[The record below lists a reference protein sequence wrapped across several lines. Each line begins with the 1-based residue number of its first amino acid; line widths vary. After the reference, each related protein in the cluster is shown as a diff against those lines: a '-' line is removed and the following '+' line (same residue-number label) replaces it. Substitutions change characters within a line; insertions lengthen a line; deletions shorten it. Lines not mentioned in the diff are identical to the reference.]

1 MQTEDMDDW
10 RWWRQVLVR
19 GSGFP
24 ANGVLRLG
32 NEGLARKADCLVNAD
47 RGSEVWRAFREE
59 FSEAAV
65 DLTIELQSIASQD
78 DFLRAVTWQNHRLMD
93 QSIRPFLRWDPAK
106 DTRRRE
112 HRRREELIAKYW
124 QRYCVKNDT
133 IGFFGP
139 SGWGKLGDCERT
151 RFAPGER
158 MLRSSEVFFEA
169 WAIDRLAEAI
179 EEIPRMREWLMPRRL
194 SFIKLDGN
202 ALVEPVGRRVMLSPE
217 YVDVLR
223 SCDGTTRTHDIAIRA
238 DLDLP
243 AVLEILQVLQG
254 RHWISWKLELPVS
267 PWPERDL
274 RRFLDGVGDEKA
286 RHQALEWLDS
296 LEAARDRVR
305 DSTSAGTLAD
315 ALTSMDELFERITGA
330 ASTRNEGRTYG
341 ARTLVYLD
349 SSRDIDIVL
358 GDDLVAAT
366 RPLRLL
372 SRAARWY
379 CSRLGE
385 EARDTLRDVYRR
397 AVAQH
402 GQPVEL
408 PTIWF
413 ASLRALYLSIE
424 ASMMQIDQEFTKKW
438 AAIIPVAEDTREV
451 CYRYDDLLPL
461 VDEAFAAPG
470 PGWAEARYFCPD
482 VMVSAADLNAL
493 HNGDFTVVL
502 GEAHMAINTMR
513 ANCLVT
519 QHPDKA
525 DLISSVDED
534 FPEPRLLLVLPKESP
549 PGLTVRDH
557 SALIRNLDIL
567 VECIQHTVAA
577 DRPGLVLSRDVEV
590 VETEGTVMA
599 RLPGGEVFDFLD
611 MFAEMLTRMVIN
623 RLQLF
628 ADRPHTPRVKIDNV
642 VVHRESWR
650 FNPADLVFAAE
661 KDEVARFVRTRE
673 WAAALGIPRYVF
685 VKSNAELKPIYVDF
699 SSPIYVNVLAKLV
712 RRTNAA
718 EGLPDKTITV
728 VEMLPSHDDL
738 WLADHEGNRYTSE
751 LRFTWVD
758 DRRLEATPPD
768 SYGNFG
774 LDNQFT
780 REPGRQEVAHG

>member
-10 RWWRQVLVR
+10 RRWRQVLAR

-24 ANGVLRLG
+24 ANGVLRLA
-32 NEGLARKADCLVNAD
+32 NEGLAREADSLVNAD
-47 RGSEVWRAFREE
+47 QGSEVWRAFREQ
-59 FSEAAV
+59 FCEATV
-65 DLTIELQSIASQD
+65 DLAIELQSIVSQD
-78 DFLRAVTWQNHRLMD
+78 DFLRAVTWQNHRLLD
-93 QSIRPFLRWDPAK
+93 QAIRPFLRWDPAK
-106 DTRRRE
+106 DKRNFRRRQ
-112 HRRREELIAKYW
+112 REELIANYW

-139 SGWGKLGDCERT
+139 SGWGKLGDGVPT
-151 RFAPGER
+151 RFVPGER

-169 WAIDRLAEAI
+169 WAIDRVAEVI
-179 EEIPRMREWLMPRRL
+179 EEIPRMHEWLMPRRL

-217 YVDVLR
+217 YVGVLR
-223 SCDGTTRTHDIAIRA
+223 SCDGTTRTRDIAIRA
-238 DLDLP
+238 NLDLSQL
-243 AVLEILQVLQG
+243 LEILQVLKR

-286 RHQALEWLDS
+286 RHQALGWLNS
-296 LEAARDRVR
+296 LEAVRDQLR

-330 ASTRNEGRTYG
+330 ASSRNEGRTG
-341 ARTLVYLD
+341 GGRTLVYHD
-349 SSRDIDIVL
+349 SSRDIEIVL

-397 AVAQH
+397 AVAKH
-402 GQPVEL
+402 GRPIDL

-413 ASLRALYLSIE
+413 ASLTALYRSIE
-424 ASMMQIDQEFTKKW
+424 ASMRQIDQEFTKKW
-438 AAIIPVAEDTREV
+438 AAIIPVPVDTREV
-451 CYRYDDLLPL
+451 CYHYDDLLPL

-482 VMVSAADLNAL
+482 VMVSATDLNAL
-493 HNGDFTVVL
+493 HNGDFTLVL
-502 GEAHMAINTMR
+502 GEVHMAINTMR
-513 ANCLVT
+513 ANCFVT

-525 DLISSVDED
+525 DLLSSVDED
-534 FPEPRLLLVLPKESP
+534 FPEPRLLMVLPKENP
-549 PGLTVRDH
+549 PELTVRFH
-557 SALIRNLDIL
+557 PALIRDRDIL
-567 VECIQHTVAA
+567 VEFTHHTVAA
-577 DRPGLVLSRDVEV
+577 DRPRLVLSRDVEV
-590 VETEGTVMA
+590 VETEGRVMGW
-599 RLPGGEVFDFLD
+599 LPGGEVFDFLEV
-611 MFAEMLTRMVIN
+611 FAEMLTSMVAS
-623 RLQLF
+623 RFQLF
-628 ADRPHTPRVKIDNV
+628 ANRPHTPRVKIDNV
-642 VVHRESWR
+642 VVSRERWR
-650 FNPADLVFAAE
+650 FNPADLDFAAE

-685 VKSNAELKPIYVDF
+685 VKSSAEEKPVYVDF
-699 SSPIYVNVLAKLV
+699 TSPIYVNILAKLV
-712 RRTNAA
+712 RRTNAD
-718 EGLPDKTITV
+718 ERLPDKAITV
-728 VEMLPSHDDL
+728 VEMLPAHDDL
-738 WLADHEGNRYTSE
+738 WLTDHQGNRYTSE
-751 LRFTWVD
+751 FRFTWVD
-758 DRRLEATPPD
+758 DRRLETTPPD

-774 LDNQFT
+774 LDNQLT
-780 REPGRQEVAHG
+780 

>member
-10 RWWRQVLVR
+10 RWWRQALVR

-24 ANGVLRLG
+24 ANGVLRLA
-32 NEGLARKADCLVNAD
+32 NEGLARKADSLVNAG
-47 RGSEVWRAFREE
+47 RTSEVWRAFREE
-59 FSEAAV
+59 FCEATV
-65 DLTIELQSIASQD
+65 DLAIELQSIASQD
-78 DFLRAVTWQNHRLMD
+78 DFLRAVTWQNHRLVD
-93 QSIRPFLRWDPAK
+93 GAIRPFLRWDPAK
-106 DTRRRE
+106 DNRHAR
-112 HRRREELIAKYW
+112 HRAREELIASYW

-139 SGWGKLGDCERT
+139 SGWGKLGDCART

-169 WAIDRLAEAI
+169 WAIDRLAEVI

-194 SFIKLDGN
+194 SFIKLDGD
-202 ALVEPVGRRVMLSPE
+202 ALVEPVGRRVMFSPE
-217 YVDVLR
+217 YAGVLR

-238 DLDLP
+238 DLDL
-243 AVLEILQVLQG
+243 AVVLEILQVLQR

-286 RHQALEWLDS
+286 RHQALQWLDS

-305 DSTSAGTLAD
+305 DSTSAGALAD

-330 ASTRNEGRTYG
+330 ASTRKAGRTYG
-341 ARTLVYLD
+341 ARTLVYHD

-379 CSRLGE
+379 CWRLGE
-385 EARDTLRDVYRR
+385 EARNTLRDVHRR
-397 AVAQH
+397 AVAKH
-402 GQPVEL
+402 GRPVDL

-413 ASLRALYLSIE
+413 ASLRAMHLSIE
-424 ASMMQIDQEFTKKW
+424 ASMRQIDREYTKKW
-438 AAIIPVAEDTREV
+438 AAIIPVPADTREV
-451 CYRYDDLLPL
+451 CYHYDDLLPL

-482 VMVSAADLNAL
+482 VMVSATDLNAL
-493 HNGDFTVVL
+493 YNGDFMLVL
-502 GEAHMAINTMR
+502 GEAHMAINTMGV
-513 ANCLVT
+513 NCLVT

-525 DLISSVDED
+525 DLVSSVDED
-534 FPEPRLLLVLPKESP
+534 FPGPRLLMVLPKESP
-549 PGLTVRDH
+549 GLTVRTH
-557 SALIRNLDIL
+557 SALIRDRDIL
-567 VECIQHTVAA
+567 VEGTHHTVAA

-599 RLPGGEVFDFLD
+599 RLPGGEVFEFLD
-611 MFAEMLTRMVIN
+611 MFAEMLTSMVAN
-623 RLQLF
+623 RFQLF

-642 VVHRESWR
+642 VVSRESWR
-650 FNPADLVFAAE
+650 FNPADLDFAAE
-661 KDEVARFVRTRE
+661 KDEPTRFVRTRE

-685 VKSNAELKPIYVDF
+685 VKSSAEEKPVYVDF
-699 SSPIYVNVLAKLV
+699 TSPVYVNALAKMV
-712 RRTNAA
+712 RRANAA
-718 EGLPDKTITV
+718 EWLPDKTITV
-728 VEMLPSHDDL
+728 VEMLPAHDDL
-738 WLADHEGNRYTSE
+738 WLTDHEGNRYTSE
-751 LRFTWVD
+751 LRLTWVD
-758 DRRLEATPPD
+758 DRRL
-768 SYGNFG
+768 
-774 LDNQFT
+774 DNGV
-780 REPGRQEVAHG
+780 R

>member
-1 MQTEDMDDW
+1 MQTEHMDDW
-10 RWWRQVLVR
+10 RWWRQIVVR

-24 ANGVLRLG
+24 ANGVLRLAS
-32 NEGLARKADCLVNAD
+32 EDLARKADSLVNAD
-47 RGSEVWRAFREE
+47 RRSEEWRAFREE
-59 FSEAAV
+59 FGEAAV
-65 DLTIELQSIASQD
+65 DLATELQSIASRD

-93 QSIRPFLRWDPAK
+93 RAIHPFLRWDPAK
-106 DTRRRE
+106 DTRRRSW
-112 HRRREELIAKYW
+112 RRREEELIASYW

-139 SGWGKLGDCERT
+139 SAWGSLGDGART

-158 MLRSSEVFFEA
+158 MLRGSEVFFEA

-179 EEIPRMREWLMPRRL
+179 EEIPGMRVWLMPRRL
-194 SFIKLDGN
+194 SFLKLDGN
-202 ALVEPVGRRVMLSPE
+202 ALVEPAGRRVMLSPE
-217 YVDVLR
+217 HVGVLR

-243 AVLEILQVLQG
+243 VVLEILQVLQ
-254 RHWISWKLELPVS
+254 RRRWISWKLELPVS

-286 RHQALEWLDS
+286 RHHALEWLDS

-330 ASTRNEGRTYG
+330 ASERHTGRTYG
-341 ARTLVYLD
+341 ARTLVYHD

-358 GDDLVAAT
+358 GADLVAAT
-366 RPLRLL
+366 RPLTLL

-379 CSRLGE
+379 CWRLGE
-385 EARDTLRDVYRR
+385 EARDTLRDVFRR
-397 AVAQH
+397 AVAKH
-402 GQPVEL
+402 GQLVDL

-424 ASMMQIDQEFTKKW
+424 ASMRQIDQEFTKKW
-438 AAIIPVAEDTREV
+438 AAIIPVAADTREV
-451 CYRYDDLLPL
+451 CYQYDDLLLL

-470 PGWAEARYFCPD
+470 PGWTEARYFCPD
-482 VMVSAADLNAL
+482 VMVSATDLNAL
-493 HNGDFTVVL
+493 HNGDFTLVL
-502 GEAHMAINTMR
+502 GEVHMAGNTMR
-513 ANCLVT
+513 SNTFVT
-519 QHPDKA
+519 QHPDRA
-525 DLISSVDED
+525 RLFSCVDED

-549 PGLTVRDH
+549 PGLTARDH
-557 SALIRNLDIL
+557 PGLIRDRDLL

-599 RLPGGEVFDFLD
+599 RLPGGEMFDILEL
-611 MFAEMLTRMVIN
+611 FAEMLMSMVIN
-623 RLQLF
+623 RFRLF
-628 ADRPHTPRVKIDNV
+628 ADRPHMPRVKIDQV
-642 VVHRESWR
+642 VVCRESWR
-650 FNPADLVFAAE
+650 FKPADLDFAAE
-661 KDEVARFVRTRE
+661 KDMAARFVRTRE

-685 VKSNAELKPIYVDF
+685 VKSSAEQKPIYVDF
-699 SSPIYVNVLAKLV
+699 TSPVYVNILAKMV
-712 RRTNAA
+712 RRTDTD
-718 EGLPDKTITV
+718 ERRPDKTITV
-728 VEMLPSHDDL
+728 VEMLPAHDDL
-738 WLADHEGNRYTSE
+738 WLTDHEGNRYTSE
-751 LRFTWVD
+751 LRCTWVD

-768 SYGNFG
+768 SYY
-774 LDNQFT
+774 LRA
-780 REPGRQEVAHG
+780 REPGRQEAARG

>member
-10 RWWRQVLVR
+10 RWWRHVLVR

-24 ANGVLRLG
+24 ANGVLRLA
-32 NEGLARKADCLVNAD
+32 NEGLARKADSLVNAD
-47 RGSEVWRAFREE
+47 RGSEAWRAFREE
-59 FSEAAV
+59 FCAATV
-65 DLTIELQSIASQD
+65 GLAIELQSIASQD
-78 DFLRAVTWQNHRLMD
+78 DFLRAVMWQNHRLME
-93 QSIRPFLRWDPAK
+93 QSIRSFFRWDPAK
-106 DTRRRE
+106 DTRRRK
-112 HRRREELIAKYW
+112 HRRQEELIANYW

-179 EEIPRMREWLMPRRL
+179 EEIPRVHEWLMPRRL
-194 SFIKLDGN
+194 SFIKLEGN
-202 ALVEPVGRRVMLSPE
+202 ALVEPAGRLVELSPE
-217 YVDVLR
+217 YVGVLR
-223 SCDGTTRTHDIAIRA
+223 SCDGTTRVHDIAIRA
-238 DLDLP
+238 DLGLP
-243 AVLEILQVLQG
+243 VVLEILQVLQR
-254 RHWISWKLELPVS
+254 RHWISWKLELPIS

-296 LEAARDRVR
+296 LEAARDQLR

-315 ALTSMDELFERITGA
+315 ALTSMDEQFERITGA

-341 ARTLVYLD
+341 ARTLVYHD
-349 SSRDIDIVL
+349 SSRDIDIML

-385 EARDTLRDVYRR
+385 EARDTLREVHRR

-402 GQPVEL
+402 SRPVDL
-408 PTIWF
+408 SMIWF
-413 ASLRALYLSIE
+413 ASLRALYRSIE
-424 ASMMQIDQEFTKKW
+424 ASMRQIDQDFTKKW
-438 AAIIPVAEDTREV
+438 AAIIPLPADAREV
-451 CYRYDDLLPL
+451 CYHYDDLLPL

-482 VMVSAADLNAL
+482 VMVSATDLNAL
-493 HNGDFTVVL
+493 HNGDFTLVL
-502 GEAHMAINTMR
+502 GEVHMAINTMR

-519 QHPDKA
+519 QHPDKT
-525 DLISSVDED
+525 DLLSSVDED
-534 FPEPRLLLVLPKESP
+534 FPKPRLLMVLPKEWP
-549 PGLTVRDH
+549 PELTVREH
-557 SALIRNLDIL
+557 SALIRDRDVLI
-567 VECIQHTVAA
+567 ECLHHTVAA
-577 DRPGLVLSRDVEV
+577 DRPGLVLGRDVEV

-611 MFAEMLTRMVIN
+611 LFEEMLTSIAAYRF
-623 RLQLF
+623 QLF
-628 ADRPHTPRVKIDNV
+628 ADRPHTPRVKIDNLV
-642 VVHRESWR
+642 VCRERWR
-650 FNPADLVFAAE
+650 FNPADLDFAVE

-685 VKSNAELKPIYVDF
+685 VKSSAEEKPIYVDF
-699 SSPIYVNVLAKLV
+699 TSPVYVNILAKMV
-712 RRTNAA
+712 RRANAA
-718 EGLPDKTITV
+718 ERLPDKTITV
-728 VEMLPSHDDL
+728 VEMLPAHDDL
-738 WLADHEGNRYTSE
+738 WLTDHEGNRYTSE
-751 LRFTWVD
+751 LRLTWVD
-758 DRRLEATPPD
+758 DRR
-768 SYGNFG
+768 
-774 LDNQFT
+774 
-780 REPGRQEVAHG
+780 